1 MSSTTSMNLATPGRV
16 TSRLQKTIAK
26 SEFPDKLADD
36 AQAGNNVGRMSVQD
50 LLTRVLAP

>member
-16 TSRLQKTIAK
+16 TSRLQKAIAK